1 MSFERAWESVWN
13 RIGLTDTAARAA
25 LQRASELVQ
34 VPDGEPVISQDATDD
49 SVYLLLNGEMRVGV
63 LARSGQDVW
72 VSYLEPGAMFGE
84 MAALTGDP
92 RTTEITAN
100 QDSVVA
106 RITGEDFLALIETH
120 GQIGLALSRMLAARM
135 HATTRRMFELSAL
148 STTGRIYAELL
159 RMSHSSDGG
168 RTRIISPT
176 PSFKE
181 IGDRVAAAR
190 ETVSRTVSRLAERGL
205 IQRGDDHIE
214 LIDPEQL
221 SRLEDTM

>member
-1 MSFERAWESVWN
+1 MTLEHAWESVWN
-13 RIGLTDTAARAA
+13 RIGLADTDARAA
-25 LQRASELVQ
+25 LQRAGELVP
-34 VPDGEPVISQDATDD
+34 VPSGEPVISQDANDN
-49 SVYLLLNGEMRVGV
+49 SVYLLLQGQMRVGV

-92 RTTEITAN
+92 RSTEITASA
-100 QDSVVA
+100 DSLLA
-106 RITGEDFLALIETH
+106 RIAGEDFLALVETH
-120 GQIGLALSRMLAARM
+120 GQIGLALTRMLAARM

-159 RMSHSSDGG
+159 RMSRSDDGG
-168 RTRIISPT
+168 RTRIISPI

-205 IQRGDDHIE
+205 IHRGEDRIE

>member
-1 MSFERAWESVWN
+1 MSVEHAWESVWN
-13 RIGLTDTAARAA
+13 RIGLTDTAARTA
-25 LQRASELVQ
+25 LQRASELLQ
-34 VPDGEPVISQDATDD
+34 VADGEPVISQDATDD
-49 SVYLLLNGEMRVGV
+49 SVYLLLDGEMRVGV

-92 RTTEITAN
+92 RTTEITASK
-100 QDSVVA
+100 DSVVA
-106 RITGEDFLALIETH
+106 RITGEEFLALIEAH

-159 RMSHSSDGG
+159 RMSHSSDDG
-168 RTRIISPT
+168 RTRIISPI

>member
-1 MSFERAWESVWN
+1 MSFESAWESVWN
-13 RIGLTDTAARAA
+13 RIGLTDAVARAA
-25 LQRASELVQ
+25 LQRASELAQ

-49 SVYLLLNGEMRVGV
+49 SVYLLLDGEMRVGV

-92 RTTEITAN
+92 RTTEITASK
-100 QDSVVA
+100 DSVVA
-106 RITGEDFLALIETH
+106 RITGEDFLALIEAH

-159 RMSHSSDGG
+159 RMSRSSDEGG
-168 RTRIISPT
+168 TRIISPI